1 MAAVDISD
9 LRSAP
14 DPGTIRRFRTQLIGK
29 QTLKES
35 SIQAGI
41 LPLLSEILTQY
52 ENEDPRSASAY
63 SESLYAEI
71 ASLVSVLAHEGASYV
86 LPILKSEILEL
97 LLQRL
102 VYGSSLRDALAILKC
117 LNTVASELPSRVSGE
132 WEQDKTLA
140 DLLYSS
146 QYIGCI
152 VRGIRSACDSSASSQ
167 LCDLT
172 VGLLCRTCTT
182 EEQKSALADHH
193 ILEALALKLASVVVA
208 QGNVA
213 PSLSA
218 IDFPD
223 SSASSL
229 PSPASVHAHLSP
241 ILEAIALV
249 LENSAERAR
258 LFFSISELEAVLP
271 RTKDMSTPNNA
282 RQAPWAG
289 STGAS
294 TQSRHA
300 IETYLPTIPI
310 RPHAAAASNVNFPP
324 LGAGAFQRRRS
335 SFHPTPPQAASSIFD
350 NQNQAAEEEVGLVP
364 YLLVLAC
371 ESRGR
376 RRLVACKLLA
386 VLQDLGLVHK
396 SRRRMFGS
404 LLVPLLVRMLDI
416 DEPAARDGLANAGSY
431 LSDGSYYSKAAP
443 SVLGMLIIDD
453 PDFQKMAVECKAI
466 LKLSSNLK
474 KSFDVVPSQ
483 KSVQW
488 KPYKSANVDMHT
500 LPGDCTLGS
509 TGPSD
514 TVRQHMRHRK
524 AILQALAAIAPDV
537 DEYRQD
543 ICKQGVLPL
552 IIKATDPFKL
562 DQDPVTKMSS
572 VCGNAPSTV
581 VAACG
586 CVRALTRSVKALRT
600 KLVDAE
606 VAKRIIMLISSTDP
620 EVTIAATQVLTN
632 LAMDFSPVKDE
643 MDMTHITTRLC
654 LQAHSAH
661 ARLRYE
667 SLWTL
672 KQLAVNES
680 KELKMKIVK
689 ELSCKF
695 IRELIC
701 TDPNDVRPGEVI
713 GLGTTQ
719 RSGEDVDMSDVEP
732 LDPPDW
738 FGLQNP
744 FPQHTV
750 EEDYLIQEQMFDLLR
765 NLFCGNSAADIV
777 EYVLKHIGHREFFEA
792 LRKRLSTRRDYGA
805 TRRDNV
811 DSPPRAGLVST
822 VLYNVIH
829 IAASSQTW
837 RHAIIAETGL
847 MKAILGLISHSEAE
861 VRAGVCWLAINLM
874 YEDDSSDKAFCQQR
888 ARELIKQGYRDRIL
902 RLENDPDLN
911 VRERAKA
918 AMYLFGA
925 LLEP

>member
-1 MAAVDISD
+1 MTAIDIGD
-9 LRSAP
+9 LRS
-14 DPGTIRRFRTQLIGK
+14 DPVPSTIRRFRTQLIGK

-35 SIQAGI
+35 SVQAGI
-41 LPLLSEILTQY
+41 LPLLCEILTHYQN
-52 ENEDPRSASAY
+52 ENPQSDSQY

-86 LPILKSEILEL
+86 LPILKSDILEL

-102 VYGSSLRDALAILKC
+102 VQDSTLRDALAILKC
-117 LNTVASELPSRVSGE
+117 LNTIASELPSRADGE
-132 WEQDKTLA
+132 WEQDTTLA

-146 QYIGCI
+146 QYISCI
-152 VRGIRSACDSSASSQ
+152 VNGVRSACDSVASSQ
-167 LCDLT
+167 VCDLT
-172 VGLLCRTCTT
+172 VSLLCRTCTT
-182 EEQKSALADHH
+182 EEQKSVLADHF
-193 ILEALALKLASVVVA
+193 ILEALALKLAAFVVG
-208 QGNVA
+208 QGYVA
-213 PSLSA
+213 PSLGA
-218 IDFPD
+218 IDFPE
-223 SSASSL
+223 SAASVL
-229 PSPASVHAHLSP
+229 QPPASVHAHLSP
-241 ILEAIALV
+241 LMEAIALV

-258 LFFSISELEAVLP
+258 SFFSISELETVLP

-289 STGAS
+289 STGAIP
-294 TQSRHA
+294 QGRHA
-300 IETYLPTIPI
+300 MEIYLPAVPA
-310 RPHAAAASNVNFPP
+310 RPHTATASNVNFPP

-335 SFHPTPPQAASSIFD
+335 SFHPTPPQTASSIFD
-350 NQNQAAEEEVGLVP
+350 SQNQAAEEEVGLVP
-364 YLLVLAC
+364 YLLVLVC

-443 SVLGMLIIDD
+443 SVLGRLIVDD
-453 PDFQKMAVECKAI
+453 PDLQKMAVECKAI
-466 LKLSSNLK
+466 LRLSSNLK

-483 KSVQW
+483 KSIQW
-488 KPYKSANVDMHT
+488 KPYKSSHADMDT
-500 LPGDCTLGS
+500 LPDDCTLGS

-514 TVRQHMRHRK
+514 TVRQHMRHRE

-552 IIKATDPFKL
+552 IIKATDPLKL
-562 DQDPVTKMSS
+562 DQDPLTKMSS

-643 MDMTHITTRLC
+643 MDMTHVTTRLC

-689 ELSCKF
+689 ELSCNF

-713 GLGTTQ
+713 GLGSTN

-738 FGLQNP
+738 FGPQNQ
-744 FPQHTV
+744 FPQHSL

-777 EYVLKHIGHREFFEA
+777 EYVLKQIGDREFFEA
-792 LRKRLSTRRDYGA
+792 LRKRLNTRRDYGA

-811 DSPPRAGLVST
+811 DSPPRASLVST
-822 VLYNVIH
+822 VLYVVNH

-837 RHAIIAETGL
+837 RHAVIAETGL
-847 MKAILGLISHSEAE
+847 MKAILSLASHSEAG
-861 VRAGVCWLAINLM
+861 VRVGVCWLAINLM
-874 YEDDSSDKAFCQQR
+874 YEDDSSDKVFCQQR
-888 ARELIKQGYRDRIL
+888 ARELIRQGYRDKII
-902 RLENDPDLN
+902 RLENDADLN
-911 VRERAKA
+911 VRERAKT